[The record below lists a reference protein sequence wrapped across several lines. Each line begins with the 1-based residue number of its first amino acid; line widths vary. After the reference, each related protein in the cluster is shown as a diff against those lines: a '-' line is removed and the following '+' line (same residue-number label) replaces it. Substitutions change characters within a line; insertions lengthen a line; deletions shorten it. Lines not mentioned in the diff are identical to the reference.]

1 MVEETPA
8 LADPRLNGAE
18 YEVMRHGPVGSLQE
32 AAEERGV
39 PESAVVKTMLIRI
52 SDGEYAFVLVPGDRV
67 IDWAKLRKTLGVNRI
82 SLPDEG
88 TALAVTGYPRG
99 AITPFGASRD
109 LTVIADVKL
118 AGNTVSIGGGARG
131 VSLTMSGDDVIRLL
145 GANLSDVTKP
155 GRPPNPAKHGTGR
168 Q

>member
-1 MVEETPA
+1 MDHETPA
-8 LADPRLNGAE
+8 LADPRLEGVDF
-18 YEVMRHGPVGSLQE
+18 EVVRHGPVSSLQE

-39 PESAVVKTMLIRI
+39 PESAVIKTMVVRV
-52 SDGEYAFVLVPGDRV
+52 SDDEYVFVLVPGDRV
-67 IDWAKLRKTLGVNRI
+67 IDWSKLRQTLGVNRI

-88 TALAVTGYPRG
+88 AALAITGYARG

-109 LTVIADVKL
+109 LAVIADTRL

-131 VSLTMSGDDVIRLL
+131 VSITMSGDDAVRLL

-155 GRPPNPAKHGTGR
+155 GRPSNPAKHGTGR